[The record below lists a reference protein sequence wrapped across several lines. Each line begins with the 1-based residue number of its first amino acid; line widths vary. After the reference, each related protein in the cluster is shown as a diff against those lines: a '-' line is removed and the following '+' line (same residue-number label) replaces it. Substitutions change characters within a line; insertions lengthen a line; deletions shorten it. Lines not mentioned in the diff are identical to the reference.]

1 MSLERRVGGPHSG
14 AGVALGERS
23 TRSGRIDPVE
33 IMWKNG
39 GSTVEVVSAKIFLSR
54 ELARSAAA
62 VSVDPRFA
70 PTFA

>member
-1 MSLERRVGGPHSG
+1 
-14 AGVALGERS
+14 
-23 TRSGRIDPVE
+23 
-33 IMWKNG
+33 MWKNG